1 MEGEIVQCVLEK
13 DGAGANCCLEAGHDP
28 YWDKPG
34 LPRDKNLCTI
44 SVEHVDPSD
53 DNSTPLTRAQQEASF
68 ALIADICKRH
78 HIPAERIFAHHSLEP
93 IDKAR
98 CPGNYPLDELRAY
111 IAGRKKGS

>member
-1 MEGEIVQCVLEK
+1 MRTDYPQALPMFVPQEWVFVERSGYKGELSLVVHK
-13 DGAGANCCLEAGHDP
+13 TAS
-28 YWDKPG
+28 PG
-34 LPRDKNLCTI
+34 Q
-44 SVEHVDPSD
+44 
-53 DNSTPLTRAQQEASF
+53 TRAKASF